1 MALYIEEVAIFNLF
15 GEAKMARPNGREIDP
30 EKVKYQLD
38 MLVTAIWKNAE
49 EQLRARKMAE
59 SSQVS
64 EPAHSYSTR
73 PSQKVTP

>member
-1 MALYIEEVAIFNLF
+1 MT
-15 GEAKMARPNGREIDP
+15 GKNGREIDP

-49 EQLRARKMAE
+49 EQLRARKRLNH
-59 SSQVS
+59 SQVN

-73 PSQKVTP
+73 TSQKVTP